1 MVSGCASDR
10 LTRGW
15 SIGSYP
21 AARALLTGPA
31 AGSIDRTTDS
41 IYSASGLARALNQ
54 ELGND
59 SDDSSVDM
67 VLSEDEADSQA

>member
-1 MVSGCASDR
+1 M
-10 LTRGW
+10 
-15 SIGSYP
+15 
-21 AARALLTGPA
+21 LTGPA

-54 ELGND
+54 ELAND

-67 VLSEDEADSQA
+67 VLSDEETEGL